1 MMRNFS
7 ILIIL
12 TLLISC
18 NPRDNQEVEQF
29 CRITIPTSARNLH
42 IDVKSFQDSYVF
54 IYFEIEKDETEKF
67 IHSSIHKN
75 NLKVEMKIIGYFGND
90 SIYYSPIS
98 EFTPTDSSVFYTS
111 IIKSISGSKI
121 WESTLLIDRTDNK
134 KDHIYVETSQ
144 FDMID

>member
-12 TLLISC
+12 TLLVSC

-42 IDVKSFQDSYVF
+42 IDAKSFQDSYVF
-54 IYFEIEKDETEKF
+54 IYFEIEKGETEKF
-67 IHSSIHKN
+67 INSSIHKD
-75 NLKVEMKIIGYFGND
+75 NLKIENKTIDYFGGD

-98 EFTPTDSSVFYTS
+98 EFTPTDTSDFYTS
-111 IIKSISGSKI
+111 IIKSISESKI
-121 WESTLLIDRTDNK
+121 WESTLLIDRTDK
-134 KDHIYVETSQ
+134 RKDHIYVETSQ